1 MCSLNLSIEGS
12 ELSFDFFKRLKKS
25 FDGVCNY
32 LTKLTGRVP
41 IIEIIFSIS
50 ESTSGGLFE

>member
-12 ELSFDFFKRLKKS
+12 EWGFDFFKRWKKS
-25 FDGVCNY
+25 FDGVCSD
-32 LTKLTGRVP
+32 LTKLTGRMP

-50 ESTSGGLFE
+50 ENTSGGLFE